1 MKHLKSYNVLFE
13 SGQVFDYEV
22 AKPQILSYIRLIKDG
37 KEPFSS
43 VIMIYSIIR
52 GESKIDTANKLGFT
66 NEQKEKWKESL
77 KTSPFRSD
85 GVWSQIDYNPHLKSS
100 IRNQSGKDITYNYYV
115 SIIRNKENIIR
126 FGSSLN
132 GLNQRLHNLSY
143 EKNSPISFKTHTLL
157 DLMCG
162 DNDSL
167 KVFYYELRLKDDI
180 ENTVKDWITS
190 NGIYVSERTHY
201 HGVDYRKEGED
212 KKSWGIIISS
222 IVEENFRKTII
233 QNGNKYTDEQY
244 FEWFKNWLPNQIR
257 NISINYG

>member
-1 MKHLKSYNVLFE
+1 MEGIF
-13 SGQVFDYEV
+13 
-22 AKPQILSYIRLIKDG
+22 
-37 KEPFSS
+37 
-43 VIMIYSIIR
+43 
-52 GESKIDTANKLGFT
+52 
-66 NEQKEKWKESL
+66 
-77 KTSPFRSD
+77 
-85 GVWSQIDYNPHLKSS
+85 
-100 IRNQSGKDITYNYYV
+100 
-115 SIIRNKENIIR
+115 
-126 FGSSLN
+126 
-132 GLNQRLHNLSY
+132 
-143 EKNSPISFKTHTLL
+143 
-157 DLMCG
+157 
-162 DNDSL
+162 